1 MWLLQGRGRTTG
13 RKVGQLA
20 KFERE
25 RTFCSAGNP
34 MLVSD
39 EQLLQ
44 RTAQG
49 DCQAFAEFYDRHAAR
64 AFGLLV
70 KLLPSRSDAEDVL
83 QEVFWQVWRNAGRFD
98 PRRAPPAV
106 WVFAI
111 ARSRAIDELRRRHHA
126 ATMSSTAMPGIA
138 KAEQTD
144 SPFENLLD
152 NERQS
157 AVRQALEGLPL
168 EQQTAIMMS
177 FFRGQSHAQVAREQ
191 GIPLGT
197 VKTRISLGMKR
208 LRNLLHLE
216 REERVP

>member
-1 MWLLQGRGRTTG
+1 
-13 RKVGQLA
+13 
-20 KFERE
+20 
-25 RTFCSAGNP
+25 

-70 KLLPSRSDAEDVL
+70 KLLPSRADAEDVL
-83 QEVFWQVWRNAGRFD
+83 QEVFWQVWRTAGRFD
-98 PRRAPPAV
+98 ARRAPPAV

-111 ARSRAIDELRRRHHA
+111 ARSRAIDELRRRPHG
-126 ATMSSTAMPGIA
+126 ATMSGAAVPRIA
-138 KAEQTD
+138 TAEQAD
-144 SPFENLLD
+144 SPFESLLD
-152 NERQS
+152 NERQC
-157 AVRQALEGLPL
+157 AVRQALENLPV

-177 FFRGQSHAQVAREQ
+177 FFRGQSHAEVARDQ

-197 VKTRISLGMKR
+197 VKTRIALGMKR

-216 REERVP
+216 REERVS

>member
-1 MWLLQGRGRTTG
+1 
-13 RKVGQLA
+13 
-20 KFERE
+20 
-25 RTFCSAGNP
+25 

-70 KLLPSRSDAEDVL
+70 KLLPTRSDAEDVL
-83 QEVFWQVWRNAGRFD
+83 QEVFWQVWRTAGRFD
-98 PRRAPPAV
+98 ARRGSPAV

-111 ARSRAIDELRRRHHA
+111 ARSRAIDELRRRPRA
-126 ATMSSTAMPGIA
+126 AMVSSAEMPAVAI
-138 KAEQTD
+138 AEQFH
-144 SPFENLLD
+144 SPFDDLLE

-197 VKTRISLGMKR
+197 VKTRIALAMKR

-216 REERVP
+216 QEERVP